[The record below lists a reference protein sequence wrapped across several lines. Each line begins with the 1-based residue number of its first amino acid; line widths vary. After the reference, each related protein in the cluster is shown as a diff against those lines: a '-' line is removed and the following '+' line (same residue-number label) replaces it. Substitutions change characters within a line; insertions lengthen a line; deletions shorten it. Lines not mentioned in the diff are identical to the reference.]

1 MKLDSEKRA
10 RLAKLIRLLGSDNAG
25 EVAAAAH
32 KLQEVLRSSGA
43 DLHDLA
49 AIVEDEQIAAMHG
62 RSGQA
67 GWTHDAP
74 GPPPSAPPRRRRQ
87 SSLSGGGRLKT
98 IALCIVAVVAVV
110 GAVLMMRGPND
121 REPRQVSTATAPAH
135 APVAPNLAAA
145 KPPPVAPKQGPPAPT
160 QVKHDPP
167 APPTQVKQDPPSP
180 PTQVKQDPPP
190 APTIQVKQN
199 PPPAPPIQAKQ
210 DPPPPTFQAGQDPPP
225 QTVEVM
231 PDPPKMSPTVPRANP
246 VVARSE
252 PTTADT
258 SEARNAARSAVG
270 EIIRQIRFPQRV
282 DRAIT
287 MVAVSAYGS
296 QIVASY
302 RAAVPANTMGGGALR
317 RLAVETACGLP
328 NMVSALNRGATHRA
342 RYTDPDG
349 TVTEVA
355 IAAQDCDY

>member
-49 AIVEDEQIAAMHG
+49 ALLEDEQAATMQG
-62 RSGQA
+62 RSDQA

-74 GPPPSAPPRRRRQ
+74 GPPPSSPPRRRAR
-87 SSLSGGGRLKT
+87 SFLGDGMLRTMTVCLG
-98 IALCIVAVVAVV
+98 IVVAVV
-110 GAVLMMRGPND
+110 GAGLMMRSSGE
-121 REPRQVSTATAPAH
+121 RLSEPVDTASAPSHAPAPSKPVATAQSSVAVKQAALPS
-135 APVAPNLAAA
+135 PVIEA
-145 KPPPVAPKQGPPAPT
+145 KKDPPPA
-160 QVKHDPP
+160 QVR
-167 APPTQVKQDPPSP
+167 
-180 PTQVKQDPPP
+180 QDPPP
-190 APTIQVKQN
+190 TPPLEANRN
-199 PPPAPPIQAKQ
+199 PPSPKLELKQ
-210 DPPPPTFQAGQDPPP
+210 DSPAQS
-225 QTVEVM
+225 VEIM
-231 PDPPKMSPTVPRANP
+231 REPPKLSSTPPRTRP
-246 VVARSE
+246 IFARSE
-252 PTTADT
+252 PTTTADQ

-287 MVAVSAYGS
+287 MVSVSAYGS

-302 RAAVPANTMGGGALR
+302 RAAIPTNSFDGDELK

-328 NMVSALNRGATHRA
+328 EMVSALNRGATHKA
-342 RYTDPDG
+342 RYTDPEG
-349 TVTEVA
+349 GVSEVVV
-355 IAAQDCDY
+355 AAQDCGY

>member
-1 MKLDSEKRA
+1 MKLDSDKRA

-49 AIVEDEQIAAMHG
+49 ALLEDEQIAAMHG

-74 GPPPSAPPRRRRQ
+74 GPPPSSASPRSRRQ
-87 SSLSGGGRLKT
+87 RHWSFSSGGKLKIISVCT
-98 IALCIVAVVAVV
+98 VAVVAVV
-110 GAVLMMRGPND
+110 GAVWMTLRPGEHERRP
-121 REPRQVSTATAPAH
+121 VSTATAPSQSRA
-135 APVAPNLAAA
+135 ASKPVATA
-145 KPPPVAPKQGPPAPT
+145 PPPVEAKQDPSPAQIQVIQDPSPPTIQAKQDPPRPTIQAKQGPPP
-160 QVKHDPP
+160 
-167 APPTQVKQDPPSP
+167 PPT
-180 PTQVKQDPPP
+180 
-190 APTIQVKQN
+190 
-199 PPPAPPIQAKQ
+199 IQAKQ
-210 DPPPPTFQAGQDPPP
+210 DPPPQPVDIIQDPP
-225 QTVEVM
+225 Q
-231 PDPPKMSPTVPRANP
+231 SSSTVPRAKP
-246 VVARSE
+246 VVARPE
-252 PTTADT
+252 PTKADT

-270 EIIRQIRFPQRV
+270 EIIRLIRFPQRV

-287 MVAVSAYGS
+287 MVSISAYGS
-296 QIVASY
+296 EIIASY

-328 NMVSALNRGATHRA
+328 NMTSALNRGATHRA

-349 TVTEVA
+349 AVTEVVV
-355 IAAQDCDY
+355 AAQDCDY

>member
-49 AIVEDEQIAAMHG
+49 ALLEDEQIAAKHG

-74 GPPPSAPPRRRRQ
+74 GPPPSSAPPRSRHPRHR
-87 SSLSGGGRLKT
+87 SFSGGGKLKILSVCT
-98 IALCIVAVVAVV
+98 VAVVVVV
-110 GAVLMMRGPND
+110 GAVWMTGSNGDHESKP
-121 REPRQVSTATAPAH
+121 VGTATAPSQSQA
-135 APVAPNLAAA
+135 APKLVATA
-145 KPPPVAPKQGPPAPT
+145 PPPVKVKQDPSPAPPIQVKPNPSPPTIQATQGPPPPPPIEAKQGPP
-160 QVKHDPP
+160 
-167 APPTQVKQDPPSP
+167 
-180 PTQVKQDPPP
+180 PPP
-190 APTIQVKQN
+190 PIEAKQG
-199 PPPAPPIQAKQ
+199 PPPPPIQAKQ
-210 DPPPPTFQAGQDPPP
+210 DSPP
-225 QTVEVM
+225 QTVEVIQEL
-231 PDPPKMSPTVPRANP
+231 PKFSPTVPKAKP
-246 VVARSE
+246 VVARPE
-252 PTTADT
+252 PTKADA

-287 MVAVSAYGS
+287 MVSISAYGS
-296 QIVASY
+296 EIIASY

-328 NMVSALNRGATHRA
+328 NMTSALNRGATHRA

-349 TVTEVA
+349 GVTEVVV
-355 IAAQDCDY
+355 AAQDCDY

>member
-32 KLQEVLRSSGA
+32 KLQVVLRSSGA

-49 AIVEDEQIAAMHG
+49 ALLEDEQSAATHG

-67 GWTHDAP
+67 GWRHDAS
-74 GPPPSAPPRRRRQ
+74 GPPPSPASPPPRRRRH
-87 SSLSGGGRLKT
+87 SSFSGGGKLRT
-98 IALCIVAVVAVV
+98 ITVCIVAAVAVG
-110 GAVLMMRGPND
+110 GAVLMMPGPGD
-121 REPRQVSTATAPAH
+121 RESRHVSTATAPSHEPA
-135 APVAPNLAAA
+135 
-145 KPPPVAPKQGPPAPT
+145 APKLVVT
-160 QVKHDPP
+160 
-167 APPTQVKQDPPSP
+167 APPTVEVKQDPPP
-180 PTQVKQDPPP
+180 PATVQVKQDPPP
-190 APTIQVKQN
+190 PATIQMKQDPPAATVQVKQDT
-199 PPPAPPIQAKQ
+199 PPPPTIRVKQ
-210 DPPPPTFQAGQDPPP
+210 DPPPPT
-225 QTVEVM
+225 VEVI
-231 PDPPKMSPTVPRANP
+231 PDTPKLSPTVPKAKP
-246 VVARSE
+246 VVARPE
-252 PTTADT
+252 PMAPDG

-287 MVAVSAYGS
+287 MVSVSAYGS

-317 RLAVETACGLP
+317 RLAVETACRLP
-328 NMVSALNRGATHRA
+328 SMVSALNRGATHRA

-349 TVTEVA
+349 AVTEVVV
-355 IAAQDCDY
+355 AAQDCDY